1 MKINVGAVR
10 GRHEMPVD
18 DYILEE
24 VKDVMDFDKIK
35 RLTFK
40 KVMNMYA
47 LQGVREINYYVTG
60 LTQLVLAFLSVMK
73 VFNDKG
79 RKIKY
84 RIYLYDRDYN
94 DYKEFPMDIYINRKG
109 R

>member
-24 VKDVMDFDKIK
+24 VKDVMDFDEIK
-35 RLTFK
+35 RLTFR
-40 KVMNMYA
+40 KVINMYE

-60 LTQLVLAFLSVMK
+60 LTQLVLAFISAMK
-73 VFNDKG
+73 AFNDKS

-84 RIYLYDRDYN
+84 RIFLYDRDYN
-94 DYKEFPMDIYINRKG
+94 NYKEFPMTMDI
-109 R
+109 

>member
-24 VKDVMDFDKIK
+24 VKDVMDFDEIK

-40 KVMNMYA
+40 KVINMYA

-60 LTQLVLAFLSVMK
+60 LTQLVLAFISTMK
-73 VFNDKG
+73 AFNDKN

-84 RIYLYDRDYN
+84 RIFLYDRDYN
-94 DYKEFPMDIYINRKG
+94 DYKEFPLDI
-109 R
+109 